1 MTVVDEIK
9 KKSVPVD
16 EAIEKL
22 LPVTEPAG
30 LYEASRHIVKAGG
43 KRLRPAVLLT
53 SAEAVGGCADSAIPA
68 AVAVEL
74 MHTFT
79 LVHDDI
85 MDNDPVRRGL
95 PAVHTLWG
103 EAGGILAGDTLY
115 SKAIEII
122 TESDSDP
129 VRLLKSANI
138 LSRTCVGVCEGQWL
152 DIDFETRDIVS
163 AGEYLE
169 MIEKKTAILFGAAA
183 QIGAIIGGADEKVA
197 QAMYDYGR
205 LVGLGFQ
212 IYDDVLDLVTPEE
225 VLGKRQGSDIFE
237 GKRTLLMI
245 HASEKGAIPRAFGKG
260 ADSSGSG
267 TKEDIEEAIRVLT
280 DSGSLAYV
288 KDLAVG
294 FVEEGKAKLDILP
307 DSPKKQLLKDMA
319 DYMLYRTY

>member
-9 KKSVPVD
+9 KLSVPVD
-16 EAIEKL
+16 EAIDGL
-22 LPVTEPAG
+22 LPVQKPEG

-43 KRLRPAVLLT
+43 KRLRPAVLLA
-53 SAEAVGGCADSAIPA
+53 SAEAVGGDIKTAVPA

-95 PAVHTLWG
+95 PAVHTIWG

-122 TESDSDP
+122 TTADSDP
-129 VRLLKSANI
+129 ARLLKSANI
-138 LSRTCVGVCEGQWL
+138 LSRTCVEVCEGQWL
-152 DIDFETRDIVS
+152 DIDFENRDSVS
-163 AGEYLE
+163 ADEYLE

-183 QIGAIIGGADEKVA
+183 QIGAVIGGADEKTD
-197 QAMYDYGR
+197 QALYDFGR

-212 IYDDVLDLVTPEE
+212 IYDDVLDLTMPEE

-245 HASEKGAIPRAFGKG
+245 HAAEKGAIPRAFGKG
-260 ADSSGSG
+260 SG
-267 TKEDIEEAIRVLT
+267 TKEDIDEAIQVLT
-280 DSGSLAYV
+280 DSGSLDYV
-288 KDLAVG
+288 KNLAVG
-294 FVEEGKAKLDILP
+294 FVEDGKAKLDILP
-307 DSPKKQLLKDMA
+307 DSPSKQLLKDMA
-319 DYMLYRTY
+319 DYMLYRDF

>member
-9 KKSVPVD
+9 NKSVPVD
-16 EAIEKL
+16 AAIDRL
-22 LPVTEPAG
+22 LPVKEPAG

-53 SAEAVGGCADSAIPA
+53 AAEAVGGSPDKAVPA

-95 PAVHTLWG
+95 PAVHTIWG

-122 TESDSDP
+122 TETDSNP
-129 VRLLKSANI
+129 SGLLKASNI
-138 LSRTCVGVCEGQWL
+138 LSKTCVGVCEGQWL
-152 DIDFETRDIVS
+152 DVDFENRDSVS
-163 AGEYLE
+163 KEEYLE

-183 QIGAIIGGADEKVA
+183 QIGAIIGGADEKTD
-197 QAMYDYGR
+197 QALYDYGR

-225 VLGKRQGSDIFE
+225 ILGKRQGSDIFE

-245 HASEKGAIPRAFGKG
+245 HAAEKGAIPRAFGKG
-260 ADSSGSG
+260 SG
-267 TKEDIEEAIRVLT
+267 TKEDIEEAILT
-280 DSGSLAYV
+280 LTNSGSLAYV
-288 KDLAVG
+288 KDMAVG
-294 FVEEGKAKLDILP
+294 FVEEGKSKLDILP
-307 DSPKKQLLKDMA
+307 DSNAKQLLKDMA
-319 DYMLYRTY
+319 DYMLYRDF

>member
-1 MTVVDEIK
+1 MTVVDKIK
-9 KKSVPVD
+9 GLSVPVD

-22 LPVTEPAG
+22 LPVQRPEG

-53 SAEAVGGCADSAIPA
+53 STEAVGGKQSDAIPA

-95 PAVHTLWG
+95 PAVHTVWG

-122 TESDSDP
+122 TEADNDP
-129 VRLLKSANI
+129 ARLLKASNI
-138 LSRTCVGVCEGQWL
+138 LSKICVGVCEGQWL
-152 DIDFETRDIVS
+152 DIAFENQDSVS
-163 AGEYLE
+163 KEEYLE

-183 QIGAIIGGADEKVA
+183 QIGAVVGGAEESVS
-197 QAMYDYGR
+197 QAMYDFGR

-212 IYDDVLDLVTPEE
+212 IYDDVLDLVMPEE
-225 VLGKRQGSDIFE
+225 ILGKRQGSDIFE

-245 HASEKGAIPRAFGKG
+245 HATEKGAIPRAFGKG
-260 ADSSGSG
+260 SG
-267 TKEDIEEAIRVLT
+267 TKEDIEEAIQVLT

-288 KDLAVG
+288 KELAVG
-294 FVEEGKAKLDILP
+294 FVEDGKAKLDILP
-307 DSPKKQLLKDMA
+307 DSDAKQLLKDMA
-319 DYMLYRTY
+319 DYMLYRDF

>member
-9 KKSVPVD
+9 KLSVPVD
-16 EAIEKL
+16 EAIETM
-22 LPVTEPAG
+22 LPVKKPEG

-43 KRLRPAVLLT
+43 KRLRPAVLLA
-53 SAEAVGGCADSAIPA
+53 SAEAVGGDIKTAVPA

-95 PAVHTLWG
+95 PAVHTVWG

-122 TESDSDP
+122 TEADSEP
-129 VRLLKSANI
+129 ARLLKASNI
-138 LSRTCVGVCEGQWL
+138 LSKTCVEVCEGQWL
-152 DIDFETRDIVS
+152 DIDFENRDSVS
-163 AGEYLE
+163 AEEYLE

-183 QIGAIIGGADEKVA
+183 QIGAIIGGADSKVD
-197 QAMYDYGR
+197 QAMYDFGR
-205 LVGLGFQ
+205 LTGLGFQ
-212 IYDDVLDLVTPEE
+212 IYDDVLDLTTPEE

-245 HASEKGAIPRAFGKG
+245 HATEKGAIPRAFGKG
-260 ADSSGSG
+260 SG
-267 TKEDIEEAIRVLT
+267 TKEDIEEAIQVLT

-294 FVEEGKAKLDILP
+294 FVEEGKAKLDVLP
-307 DSPKKQLLKDMA
+307 DSPAKQLLKDMA
-319 DYMLYRTY
+319 DYMLYRDY

>member
-22 LPVTEPAG
+22 LPVKEPAG

-53 SAEAVGGCADSAIPA
+53 SAEAVGGSINLAVPA

-95 PAVHTLWG
+95 PAVHTVWG

-122 TESDSDP
+122 AEADSDP
-129 VRLLKSANI
+129 ARLLKAANI
-138 LSRTCVGVCEGQWL
+138 LSRTCVEVCEGQWL
-152 DIDFETRDIVS
+152 DIDFENRDSVS
-163 AGEYLE
+163 ADQYLE

-183 QIGAIIGGADEKVA
+183 QIGAIIGGADETVDR
-197 QAMYDYGR
+197 AMYDYGR

-212 IYDDVLDLVTPEE
+212 IYDDVLDLITPED
-225 VLGKRQGSDIFE
+225 VLGKRRGSDIFE

-245 HASEKGAIPRAFGKG
+245 HAAERGAIPRAFGQ
-260 ADSSGSG
+260 GSG
-267 TKEDIEEAIRVLT
+267 TGEDIDEAVRVLT

-307 DSPKKQLLKDMA
+307 DTPAKQLLKDIA
-319 DYMLYRTY
+319 DYMLYRDF

>member
-9 KKSVPVD
+9 KLSVPVD
-16 EAIEKL
+16 EAIDGL
-22 LPVTEPAG
+22 LPVQKPEG

-43 KRLRPAVLLT
+43 KRLRPAVLLA
-53 SAEAVGGCADSAIPA
+53 SSEAVGGDIKTAVPA

-95 PAVHTLWG
+95 PAVHTVWG

-122 TESDSDP
+122 TTADSEP
-129 VRLLKSANI
+129 ARLLKSANI
-138 LSRTCVGVCEGQWL
+138 LSKTCVEVCEGQWL
-152 DIDFETRDIVS
+152 DIDFEKRDSVS
-163 AGEYLE
+163 ADEYLE

-183 QIGAIIGGADEKVA
+183 QIGAVIGGADEKTDKA
-197 QAMYDYGR
+197 LYDFGR

-212 IYDDVLDLVTPEE
+212 IYDDVLDLMTPEE

-245 HASEKGAIPRAFGKG
+245 HATEKGAIPRAFGKG
-260 ADSSGSG
+260 AG
-267 TKEDIEEAIRVLT
+267 TKEDIDEAIQVLT

-307 DSPKKQLLKDMA
+307 DSPAKQLLKDMA
-319 DYMLYRTY
+319 DYMLYRDF

>member
-22 LPVTEPAG
+22 LPVAEPVG
-30 LYEASRHIVKAGG
+30 LYEASRHIVNAGG

-53 SAEAVGGCADSAIPA
+53 SAEAVGGCAESAVPA

-122 TESDSDP
+122 TKADSDP
-129 VRLLKSANI
+129 ARLLKSANI
-138 LSRTCVGVCEGQWL
+138 LAKTCVGVCEGQWL
-152 DIDFETRDIVS
+152 DIDFENRDVVS
-163 AGEYLE
+163 AAEYLE
-169 MIEKKTAILFGAAA
+169 MIEKKTAILFGASA
-183 QIGAIIGGADEKVA
+183 QIGAIIGGADEKVD

-225 VLGKRQGSDIFE
+225 ILGKRQGSDIFE

-245 HASEKGAIPRAFGKG
+245 HASDKGAIPRAFGKG
-260 ADSSGSG
+260 SGS
-267 TKEDIEEAIRVLT
+267 KEDIDEAIQVLT

-307 DSPKKQLLKDMA
+307 DSPTKQLLKDMA
-319 DYMLYRTY
+319 DYMLYRMY

>member
-9 KKSVPVD
+9 KLSVPVD
-16 EAIEKL
+16 EAIDRL
-22 LPVTEPAG
+22 LPVKKPEG

-43 KRLRPAVLLT
+43 KRLRPAVLLA
-53 SAEAVGGCADSAIPA
+53 SAEAVGGSLQNAVPA
-68 AVAVEL
+68 AVAIEL

-95 PAVHTLWG
+95 PAVHTVWG

-122 TESDSDP
+122 TEADSDP
-129 VRLLKSANI
+129 ARLLKASGI
-138 LSRTCVGVCEGQWL
+138 LSKTCAEVCEGQWL
-152 DIDFETRDIVS
+152 DIDFEKRSSVS
-163 AGEYLE
+163 AEEYLE

-183 QIGAIIGGADEKVA
+183 QIGAIIGGADSQVD
-197 QAMYDYGR
+197 QALYNFGR
-205 LVGLGFQ
+205 LTGLGFQ

-245 HASEKGAIPRAFGKG
+245 RAAEKGAIPRAFGKG
-260 ADSSGSG
+260 SGS
-267 TKEDIEEAIRVLT
+267 KEDIDEAIAVLT

-294 FVEEGKAKLDILP
+294 FVEEGKSKLDILP
-307 DSPKKQLLKDMA
+307 DSPAKQLLKDMA
-319 DYMLYRTY
+319 DYMLYRDF

>member
-1 MTVVDEIK
+1 MTVVDSIK
-9 KKSVPVD
+9 KLSVPVD
-16 EAIEKL
+16 VAIDCL
-22 LPVTEPAG
+22 LPVKSPAG

-53 SAEAVGGCADSAIPA
+53 SAEAVGGNPKTAVSA

-95 PAVHTLWG
+95 PAVHTVWG
-103 EAGGILAGDTLY
+103 EAGGILAGDTLN

-122 TESDSDP
+122 TESDIEP
-129 VRLLKSANI
+129 ARLLKASNI
-138 LSRTCVGVCEGQWL
+138 LSKTCTGVCEGQWM
-152 DIDFETRDIVS
+152 DIAFEDQETVS
-163 AGEYLE
+163 KEEYLE

-183 QIGAIIGGADEKVA
+183 QIGAVVGGADAVVS
-197 QAMYDYGR
+197 QALYDYGR

-212 IYDDVLDLVTPEE
+212 IYDDVLDLITPEE

-245 HASEKGAIPRAFGKG
+245 HATEKGAIPRAFGKG
-260 ADSSGSG
+260 SG
-267 TKEDIEEAIRVLT
+267 TKEDIEEAITVLT
-280 DSGSLAYV
+280 NSGSLAYV
-288 KDLAVG
+288 KDLAVS

-307 DSPKKQLLKDMA
+307 DSDAKQLLKDMA
-319 DYMLYRTY
+319 DYMLYRDF

>member
-22 LPVTEPAG
+22 LPVAEPVG
-30 LYEASRHIVKAGG
+30 LYEASRHIVNAGG

-53 SAEAVGGCADSAIPA
+53 SAEAVGGCAESAVPA

-122 TESDSDP
+122 TKADSDP
-129 VRLLKSANI
+129 ARLLKSANI
-138 LSRTCVGVCEGQWL
+138 LAKTCVGVCEGQWL
-152 DIDFETRDIVS
+152 DIDFENRDVVS
-163 AGEYLE
+163 AAEYLE

-183 QIGAIIGGADEKVA
+183 QIGAIIGGADEKVD

-212 IYDDVLDLVTPEE
+212 IYDDVLDLITPEE

-245 HASEKGAIPRAFGKG
+245 HAFEKGAVPRAFGKG
-260 ADSSGSG
+260 SGS
-267 TKEDIEEAIRVLT
+267 KEDIDEAIKVLT

-307 DSPKKQLLKDMA
+307 DSPTKQLLKDMA
-319 DYMLYRTY
+319 DYMLYRMY

>member
-9 KKSVPVD
+9 KRSVPVD

-53 SAEAVGGCADSAIPA
+53 SAEAAGGNMETAIPA

-122 TESDSDP
+122 TEADSDP
-129 VRLLKSANI
+129 LRLLKSANI
-138 LSRTCVGVCEGQWL
+138 LSRTCVEVCEGQWL
-152 DIDFETRDIVS
+152 DIDFENRDFVS
-163 AGEYLE
+163 AAEYLE

-212 IYDDVLDLVTPEE
+212 IYDDVLDLVTPED

-245 HASEKGAIPRAFGKG
+245 HASEKGVTPRAFGKG
-260 ADSSGSG
+260 SGS
-267 TKEDIEEAIRVLT
+267 KDDIDEAIKVLT

-288 KDLAVG
+288 KELAVG

-307 DSPKKQLLKDMA
+307 DSPVRQLLKDMA
-319 DYMLYRTY
+319 DYMLYRSH

>member
-9 KKSVPVD
+9 KRSVPVD
-16 EAIEKL
+16 DAIDVL
-22 LPVTEPAG
+22 LPVQKPAG

-43 KRLRPAVLLT
+43 KRLRPAVLLA
-53 SAEAVGGCADSAIPA
+53 SVEAVGGDAKKAIPA

-85 MDNDPVRRGL
+85 MDNDPIRRGL
-95 PAVHTLWG
+95 PAVHTIWG

-122 TESDSDP
+122 TASDNDP
-129 VRLLKSANI
+129 VRLLKAVNI
-138 LSRTCVGVCEGQWL
+138 LSKTCAVVCEGQWL
-152 DIDFETRDIVS
+152 DIDFESRDSVS
-163 AGEYLE
+163 KEEYLE
-169 MIEKKTAILFGAAA
+169 MIEKKTAVLFGAAA
-183 QIGAIIGGADEKVA
+183 QIGAVCGGADA
-197 QAMYDYGR
+197 RIDQALYDFGR

-245 HASEKGAIPRAFGKG
+245 HAFENGAKPRVFGK
-260 ADSSGSG
+260 GSG
-267 TKEDIEEAIRVLT
+267 TKDDIDEAIDVLT
-280 DSGSLAYV
+280 KSGSLDYV
-288 KDLAVG
+288 KKLAVS
-294 FVEEGKAKLDILP
+294 FVEEGKSKLSVLP
-307 DSPKKQLLKDMA
+307 DSSARKLLSDIA
-319 DYMLYRTY
+319 DYMLYRDF